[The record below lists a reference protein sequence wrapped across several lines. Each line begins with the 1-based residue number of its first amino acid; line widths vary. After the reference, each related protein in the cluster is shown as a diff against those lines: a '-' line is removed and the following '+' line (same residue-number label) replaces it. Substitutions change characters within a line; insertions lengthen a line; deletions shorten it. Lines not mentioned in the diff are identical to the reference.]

1 MQVIESYICGKENNP
16 NTCEDGIFIGKHLL
30 AVIDGV
36 TAKGTRLWNNTK
48 SGHFAKD
55 VLISTLQKLDACQDE
70 NMLYE
75 APTVLLTKL
84 DAILHDAV
92 TACAADTL
100 TLEEY
105 PRASV
110 IIYNNVTKQIISY
123 GDCQCSV
130 NGKVYSHV
138 KKIDVLNS
146 NLRAYYLEYYLQQG
160 MSLTE
165 LAANDLGRAAIQEN
179 LMLQFSFENKIGEFG
194 YAVLNG
200 MGIEPSLMKVYQV
213 SEGDEIILASDG
225 YPVLASSLAE
235 SEAILQHVLLDD
247 PMCFRIYRCTKGI
260 KTGNVSFD
268 DRAYCR
274 VSI

>member
-16 NTCEDGIFIGKHLL
+16 ATCEDGIFIGKHLL

-36 TAKGTRLWNNTK
+36 TAKGTKLWNNTK
-48 SGHFAKD
+48 SGCFAKN
-55 VLISTLQKLDACQDE
+55 VLIDALQKLDDTPDE
-70 NMLYE
+70 SLLH
-75 APTVLLTKL
+75 ADALLTRL

-92 TACAADTL
+92 TACNAGVLAI
-100 TLEEY
+100 EEY

-110 IIYNNVTKQIISY
+110 LIYNDITKQIISY
-123 GDCQCSV
+123 GDCQCSI
-130 NGKVYSHV
+130 NEKVYSHV
-138 KKIDVLNS
+138 KKIDILNS
-146 NLRAYYLEYYLQQG
+146 DLRAYYLEYYLQQG
-160 MSLTE
+160 MTLAE

-213 SEGDEIILASDG
+213 HGGDEIILASDG
-225 YPVLASSLAE
+225 YPALANSLAK
-235 SEAILQHVLLDD
+235 SEAILQHVLRKD
-247 PMCFRIYRCTKGI
+247 PMCFRIYRCAKGL
-260 KTGNVSFD
+260 KAGNISFD

>member
-1 MQVIESYICGKENNP
+1 M
-16 NTCEDGIFIGKHLL
+16 
-30 AVIDGV
+30 
-36 TAKGTRLWNNTK
+36 
-48 SGHFAKD
+48 
-55 VLISTLQKLDACQDE
+55 
-70 NMLYE
+70 
-75 APTVLLTKL
+75 LTKL
-84 DAILHDAV
+84 DAVLHDAV
-92 TACAADTL
+92 TACTAETL

-123 GDCQCSV
+123 GDC
-130 NGKVYSHV
+130 
-138 KKIDVLNS
+138 
-146 NLRAYYLEYYLQQG
+146 QG

-200 MGIEPSLMKVYQV
+200 MGIEPSLVRVYQV
-213 SEGDEIILASDG
+213 CEGDEIILASDG

-247 PMCFRIYRCTKGI
+247 PMCFRIYHCTKGI